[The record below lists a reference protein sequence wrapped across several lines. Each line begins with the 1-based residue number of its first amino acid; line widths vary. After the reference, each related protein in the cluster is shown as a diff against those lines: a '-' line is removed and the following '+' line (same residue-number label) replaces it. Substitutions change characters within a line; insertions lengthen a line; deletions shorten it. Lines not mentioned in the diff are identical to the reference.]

1 MMENW
6 KQWASEFLVVLKDE
20 DQGERAAKL
29 KQLEVALQTEAVYL
43 ALRPVDLSGPL
54 EAAAEA
60 QDSGR
65 GARCAAEPIE
75 PCADAPEELARQ
87 AATGPRLV
95 AGRG

>member
-1 MMENW
+1 MTNW

-20 DQGERAAKL
+20 DRTERAAKL
-29 KQLEVALQTEAVYL
+29 KELEVALQTEAVYL

-60 QDSGR
+60 QDSG
-65 GARCAAEPIE
+65 AAL
-75 PCADAPEELARQ
+75 DVLRSRLSLALMPLKNWHGE